1 MMVLA
6 TSSKIRRVV
15 SCFLLL
21 DDKVAVFHRQDTM
34 PTFPSHWAA
43 ISGSIEEGETPWE
56 AAQRELCEETNLQEI
71 IASLEAVEQ
80 QHGLYVDVPFH
91 GRPKQARESD
101 PGMRQ
106 PEEHHGKIPPGSII
120 RVYPFVV
127 QVGEHVQ
134 KNLERRGSEHDNMQ
148 WITTRQLQEL
158 APAVPALAT
167 AFHHATRGDWMEFP
181 VNVRDWA
188 SDRVSGA
195 ATLARQAVELVKTR
209 KADPSVLK
217 MLRPSMVAIT
227 NVLRT
232 LEQGVMTPQEALES
246 LEREG
251 QRAVDLA
258 VERVGS
264 RIRLHEKQRPFT
276 IALFSRSST
285 ILSITR
291 RVLKEHQVH
300 VVSSQSSPGDEGLLM
315 AHDLAGVPCFPDE
328 IIIQKVTNGEIDL
341 ILVGCDCIMEHQVVN
356 KVGTAALARAAK
368 ASSNCQIFCC
378 SDRWKIWD
386 DTFPPPLEPIFETIL
401 RSLFDEIVIP
411 LPK

>member
-21 DDKVAVFHRQDTM
+21 DDKVAIFHRQDTM
-34 PTFPSHWAA
+34 PSFPSHWAA
-43 ISGSIEEGETPWE
+43 FSGSIEEGETPWE

-71 IASLEAVEQ
+71 VSLEAVEQ
-80 QHGLYVDVPFH
+80 QYGLYVDVPFH
-91 GRPKQARESD
+91 GRPKSD

-106 PEEHHGKIPPGSII
+106 PEEEQHHGQIPTGSII
-120 RVYPFVV
+120 RVYPFGV

-134 KNLERRGSEHDNMQ
+134 KNLERRGSEHDRMQ

-158 APAVPALAT
+158 APAVPTLAT
-167 AFHHATRGDWMEFP
+167 AFHHATRGDWRELP
-181 VNVRDWA
+181 VAVRDWA
-188 SDRVSGA
+188 SDRVHGA
-195 ATLARQAVELVKTR
+195 ATLARQAVELVATR
-209 KADPSVLK
+209 QADPSVLK

-227 NVLRT
+227 NVLQT
-232 LEQGVMTPQEALES
+232 LEQGVMTPQDALES

-258 VERVGS
+258 VERVAS

-285 ILSITR
+285 LLSIMR

-300 VVSSQSSPGDEGLLM
+300 VVCSQSTPGDEGLLM
-315 AHDLAGVPCFPDE
+315 AQDLGSVPCFPDE
-328 IIIQKVTNGEIDL
+328 TLIQKVTKGEIDL
-341 ILVGCDCIMEHQVVN
+341 VLVGCDCVMEHQVFN

-368 ASSNCQIFCC
+368 ESSNCQILCC
-378 SDRWKIWD
+378 SDRRKIWD
-386 DTFPPPLEPIFETIL
+386 DIFPPPLEPIFETIL